1 MNVYRLSRLLYLKS
15 KQLQAKMSHPSA
27 TNPTPGRSAPTRPL
41 LEPKAQAFI
50 ERLATSRIPPAHAVS
65 FADAHRILT
74 LLQSGP
80 VAELPCLVEDRTLPV
95 GPTGAIGVR
104 IVRPKDAQEL
114 LPAVLYFHG
123 GGWVMGGKESH
134 DRLVHELANGAQA
147 AVVFVDYTLA
157 PLAQY
162 PVQNEQAYA
171 VLKYVA
177 ENPDSLNIDAWRIAV
192 AGDCAGGNMAA
203 AVTLLAKERRGPSIV
218 FQLLFC
224 PVVSDVIDTGDY
236 TTFED
241 DPWLTKSAVHGYLDA
256 FFPDSASRQ
265 QITAFPLKASLE
277 QLNDLPDAL
286 IIVAENDV
294 LRDQGEAYA
303 RKLIR
308 AGVTVTSTRYN
319 NTIHDFVVL
328 NALADSGAARGAV
341 AQASAA
347 LRTVFYAE

>member
-1 MNVYRLSRLLYLKS
+1 MP
-15 KQLQAKMSHPSA
+15 HPSDTKA
-27 TNPTPGRSAPTRPL
+27 TFGSSAPTRPL
-41 LEPKAQAFI
+41 LEPSAQAFI
-50 ERLATSRIPPAHAVS
+50 DRLETSRIPPVHTVS
-65 FADAHRILT
+65 FTDAHRVLT
-74 LLQSGP
+74 RLQSGP
-80 VAELPCLVEDRTLPV
+80 VAELPCVVEDRTLPV

-104 IVRPKDAQEL
+104 IVRPKDADGL
-114 LPAVLYFHG
+114 LPAILYFHG

-147 AVVFVDYTLA
+147 AVIFVDYTLA

-162 PVQNEQAYA
+162 PVQNEQGYA

-177 ENPDSLNIDAWRIAV
+177 ENPNSLNVDAWRIAV

-203 AVTLLAKERRGPSIV
+203 AVTLLAKERRGPNIV

-224 PVVSDVIDTGDY
+224 PVVSDVIDTGDN

-241 DPWLTKSAVHGYLDA
+241 DLWLTRSAVRDFLDA

-265 QITAFPLKASLE
+265 QVTAFPLKASLE

-294 LRDQGEAYA
+294 LRSQGEAYA

-308 AGVTVTSTRYN
+308 AGVNVTSTRYN

-328 NALADSGAARGAV
+328 NALADSGAARGAI
-341 AQASAA
+341 AQANAA
-347 LRTVFYAE
+347 LRTVFYSE

>member
-1 MNVYRLSRLLYLKS
+1 MP
-15 KQLQAKMSHPSA
+15 HPSDISA
-27 TNPTPGRSAPTRPL
+27 TLGLSAPPRPL
-41 LEPKAQAFI
+41 LESKAQAFI
-50 ERLATSRIPPAHAVS
+50 DGLATSRIPPVHTVG

-80 VAELPCLVEDRTLPV
+80 VAELPCLVEDRTFPV
-95 GPTGAIGVR
+95 GPTGAVDVR
-104 IVRPKDAQEL
+104 IVRPKDAEGL
-114 LPAVLYFHG
+114 LPVILYFHG
-123 GGWVMGGKESH
+123 GGWVMGGRESH

-147 AVVFVDYTLA
+147 AVIFVDYTLA
-157 PLAQY
+157 PFAQY

-171 VLKYVA
+171 VLKYVT

-203 AVTLLAKERRGPSIV
+203 AVTLLAKERRGPNIV

-224 PVVSDVIDTGDY
+224 PVVSDVIDTGDH

-241 DPWLTKSAVHGYLDA
+241 AHNQDPWLTRSAVHGFLDA

-265 QITAFPLKASLE
+265 QVTAFPLKASLE

-308 AGVTVTSTRYN
+308 AGVNVTSTRYN

-328 NALADSGAARGAV
+328 NALADSGAARGAI
-341 AQASAA
+341 AQANAA
-347 LRTVFYAE
+347 LRTVFYSE

>member
-1 MNVYRLSRLLYLKS
+1 MP
-15 KQLQAKMSHPSA
+15 HPSD
-27 TNPTPGRSAPTRPL
+27 TNATPGLAAPTRPL
-41 LEPKAQAFI
+41 LEPQAQAFI
-50 ERLATSRIPPAHAVS
+50 DRLVTSGIPPMHTVS
-65 FADAHRILT
+65 FADAHGMLMR
-74 LLQSGP
+74 LQSGP
-80 VAELPCLVEDRTLPV
+80 VAEQPCLVEDRTLPV

-104 IVRPKDAQEL
+104 IVRPKDADHL
-114 LPAVLYFHG
+114 LPAILYFHG

-134 DRLVHELANGAQA
+134 DRLVHELANGAKA
-147 AVVFVDYTLA
+147 AVIFVDYTLA

-162 PVQNEQAYA
+162 PVQNEQGYA

-177 ENPDSLNIDAWRIAV
+177 ENPDSLNVDAWRIAV

-203 AVTLLAKERRGPSIV
+203 AVTLLAKERRGPNIV

-224 PVVSDVIDTGDY
+224 PVVSDVIDTGDN

-241 DPWLTKSAVHGYLDA
+241 DLWLTRSAVHGFLDA

-265 QITAFPLKASLE
+265 QVTAFPLKASLE

-303 RKLIR
+303 RKLIQ
-308 AGVTVTSTRYN
+308 AGVNVTSTCYN

-328 NALADSGAARGAV
+328 NALADSGAARGAI
-341 AQASAA
+341 AQANAA
-347 LRTVFYAE
+347 LRTVFYSE

>member
-1 MNVYRLSRLLYLKS
+1 MPHRSDTN
-15 KQLQAKMSHPSA
+15 A
-27 TNPTPGRSAPTRPL
+27 TFGLSAPTRPL
-41 LEPKAQAFI
+41 LEAKAQAFI
-50 ERLATSRIPPAHAVS
+50 DRLVTSGIPPIHTVS
-65 FADAHRILT
+65 FADAHAMLMR
-74 LLQSGP
+74 LQSGP
-80 VAELPCLVEDRTLPV
+80 VAEQPCLVEDRTLPV

-104 IVRPKDAQEL
+104 IVRPKDADHL
-114 LPAVLYFHG
+114 LPAILYFHG

-134 DRLVHELANGAQA
+134 DRLVHELANGAKA
-147 AVVFVDYTLA
+147 AVIFVDYTLA

-162 PVQNEQAYA
+162 PVQNEQGYA

-177 ENPDSLNIDAWRIAV
+177 ENPDSLNVDAWRIAV

-203 AVTLLAKERRGPSIV
+203 AVTLLAKERRGPNIV

-224 PVVSDVIDTGDY
+224 PVVSDVIDTGDD

-241 DPWLTKSAVHGYLDA
+241 DPWLTRSAVHGFLHA

-265 QITAFPLKASLE
+265 QVTAFPLKASLE

-303 RKLIR
+303 RKLIQ
-308 AGVTVTSTRYN
+308 AGVNVTSTCYN

-328 NALADSGAARGAV
+328 NALADSGAARGAI
-341 AQASAA
+341 AQANAA
-347 LRTVFYAE
+347 LRTVFYSE

>member
-1 MNVYRLSRLLYLKS
+1 MP
-15 KQLQAKMSHPSA
+15 HPSD
-27 TNPTPGRSAPTRPL
+27 TNAMFGLSAPTRPL

-50 ERLATSRIPPAHAVS
+50 DRLVTSGIPPVHTVS
-65 FADAHRILT
+65 FADAHRVLT
-74 LLQSGP
+74 RLQSGP

-104 IVRPKDAQEL
+104 IVRPKDADGL
-114 LPAVLYFHG
+114 LPAILYFHG

-134 DRLVHELANGAQA
+134 DRLVHELANGTQA
-147 AVVFVDYTLA
+147 AVIFVDYTLA

-162 PVQNEQAYA
+162 PVQNEQGYA
-171 VLKYVA
+171 VLKYIA
-177 ENPDSLNIDAWRIAV
+177 ENPDSLNVDAWRIAV

-203 AVTLLAKERRGPSIV
+203 AVTLLAKERRGPNIV

-224 PVVSDVIDTGDY
+224 PVVSDVIDTGDD
-236 TTFED
+236 TAFED
-241 DPWLTKSAVHGYLDA
+241 DPWLTRSAVHGFLDA
-256 FFPDSASRQ
+256 FFPDPASRQ
-265 QITAFPLKASLE
+265 QVTAFPLKASLE

-294 LRDQGEAYA
+294 LRGQGEAYA

-308 AGVTVTSTRYN
+308 AGVNVTSTRYN

-328 NALADSGAARGAV
+328 NALADSGAARGAI
-341 AQASAA
+341 AQANAA
-347 LRTVFYAE
+347 LRTVFYSE

>member
-1 MNVYRLSRLLYLKS
+1 M
-15 KQLQAKMSHPSA
+15 AHPSDTKA
-27 TNPTPGRSAPTRPL
+27 SLGLSTRPQPL
-41 LEPKAQAFI
+41 LEPRAQAFI
-50 ERLATSRIPPAHAVS
+50 DRLATSRIPSVHTVS

-80 VAELPCLVEDRTLPV
+80 VAELPCVVEDRTLPV
-95 GPTGAIGVR
+95 GPTGTIGVR
-104 IVRPKDAQEL
+104 IVRPKDANGL

-123 GGWVMGGKESH
+123 GGWVMGGKETH

-147 AVVFVDYTLA
+147 AVIFVDYTLA
-157 PLAQY
+157 PVAKY

-177 ENPDSLNIDAWRIAV
+177 ENPDTLNVDAWRIAV

-203 AVTLLAKERRGPSIV
+203 AVTLLAKERRGPDIV

-224 PVVSDVIDTGDY
+224 PLVSDVADSGTFA
-236 TTFED
+236 TFEQG
-241 DPWLTKSAVHGYLDA
+241 PWLTRSAVQGFLDA

-265 QITAFPLKASLE
+265 HVTAFPLQASLE

-303 RKLIR
+303 RKLIQ
-308 AGVTVTSTRYN
+308 AGVNVTATRYN
-319 NTIHDFVVL
+319 HTIHDFVVL
-328 NALADSGAARGAV
+328 NALADSGPAQGAT
-341 AQASAA
+341 AQANAA
-347 LRTVFYAE
+347 LRNVFYSQ

>member
-1 MNVYRLSRLLYLKS
+1 MP
-15 KQLQAKMSHPSA
+15 HPSDTKA
-27 TNPTPGRSAPTRPL
+27 TFGSSAPTRPL
-41 LEPKAQAFI
+41 LEPSAQAFI
-50 ERLATSRIPPAHAVS
+50 DRLETSRIPPVHTVS
-65 FADAHRILT
+65 FTDAHRVLT
-74 LLQSGP
+74 RLQSGP
-80 VAELPCLVEDRTLPV
+80 VAELPCVVEDRTLPV

-104 IVRPKDAQEL
+104 IVRPKDADGL
-114 LPAVLYFHG
+114 LPAILYFHG

-147 AVVFVDYTLA
+147 AVIFVDYTLA

-162 PVQNEQAYA
+162 PVQNEQGYA

-177 ENPDSLNIDAWRIAV
+177 ENPNSLNVDAWRIAV

-203 AVTLLAKERRGPSIV
+203 AVTLLAKERRGPNIV

-224 PVVSDVIDTGDY
+224 PVVSDVIDTGDN

-241 DPWLTKSAVHGYLDA
+241 DLWLTRSAVRDFLDA

-265 QITAFPLKASLE
+265 QVTAFPLKASLE

-294 LRDQGEAYA
+294 LRGQGEAYA

-308 AGVTVTSTRYN
+308 AGVNVTSTRYN

-328 NALADSGAARGAV
+328 NALADSGAARGAI
-341 AQASAA
+341 AQANAA
-347 LRTVFYAE
+347 LRTVFYSE

>member
-1 MNVYRLSRLLYLKS
+1 MP
-15 KQLQAKMSHPSA
+15 HPSDISA
-27 TNPTPGRSAPTRPL
+27 TLGLSAPTRPL

-50 ERLATSRIPPAHAVS
+50 DHLAASGIPLVHAVS

-80 VAELPCLVEDRTLPV
+80 VAELPCLVEDWTLPV

-104 IVRPKDAQEL
+104 IVRPKDTEGP
-114 LPAVLYFHG
+114 LPAILYFHG

-147 AVVFVDYTLA
+147 AVIIVDYTLA

-162 PVQNEQAYA
+162 PIQNEQAYA

-177 ENPDSLNIDAWRIAV
+177 ENPDSLNVDVWRIAV

-203 AVTLLAKERRGPSIV
+203 AVTLLAKERRGPNIV

-224 PVVSDVIDTGDY
+224 PVVSDVIDTGAY
-236 TTFED
+236 TTLED
-241 DPWLTKSAVHGYLDA
+241 DPWLTRSAVQGFLDA
-256 FFPDSASRQ
+256 VFPDSTSRRQ
-265 QITAFPLKASLE
+265 AAAFPLEASLE

-303 RKLIR
+303 RKLMR
-308 AGVTVTSTRYN
+308 AGVNVTSTRYN

-328 NALADSGAARGAV
+328 NALADSGAARGAI
-341 AQASAA
+341 AQATAA
-347 LRTVFYAE
+347 LRTVFYSE